1 MVWTKQTPF
10 ENTNLRIKYCAQMWH
25 EKAAFTRPSQN
36 FDQPRKVQNRRKKKV
51 ILYDSKH
58 QYGEVEG
65 ESHQNQGIMEIFHSK
80 EQKEVAQKS
89 QFT

>member
-1 MVWTKQTPF
+1 MKKQHSPGL
-10 ENTNLRIKYCAQMWH
+10 LRILTSHGKYKT
-25 EKAAFTRPSQN
+25 EG
-36 FDQPRKVQNRRKKKV
+36 KKKV